1 MVDQNNE
8 LLEGERIIYQ
18 TKLHWVLFLG
28 PAMLIILGGLWV
40 PAKGLPAIVLVA

>member
-8 LLEGERIIYQ
+8 LSEGERIIYQ

-28 PAMLIILGGLWV
+28 PAMLIILGGYGSQRRDRQPLF
-40 PAKGLPAIVLVA
+40 